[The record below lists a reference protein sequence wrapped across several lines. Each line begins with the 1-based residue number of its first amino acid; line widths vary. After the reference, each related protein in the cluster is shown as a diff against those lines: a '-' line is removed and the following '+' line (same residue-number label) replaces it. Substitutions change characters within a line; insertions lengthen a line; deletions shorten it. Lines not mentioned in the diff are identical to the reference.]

1 LQPATGSE
9 RTGEKHLKQQQ
20 DMNESLEERTCN
32 SNRYQS
38 SKQAGMQEVMREE
51 DA

>member
-1 LQPATGSE
+1 LQPATGSG

-20 DMNESLEERTCN
+20 DLNESLEERTCN

-38 SKQAGMQEVMREE
+38 SKQADMQEVMREE

>member
-20 DMNESLEERTCN
+20 DLNESLEERLATATDTRAASRQTC
-32 SNRYQS
+32 R
-38 SKQAGMQEVMREE
+38 R
-51 DA
+51 

>member
-1 LQPATGSE
+1 
-9 RTGEKHLKQQQ
+9 LKQQQ
-20 DMNESLEERTCN
+20 DLDESLEERTCD

-38 SKQAGMQEVMREE
+38 SKQADMQEVMREE